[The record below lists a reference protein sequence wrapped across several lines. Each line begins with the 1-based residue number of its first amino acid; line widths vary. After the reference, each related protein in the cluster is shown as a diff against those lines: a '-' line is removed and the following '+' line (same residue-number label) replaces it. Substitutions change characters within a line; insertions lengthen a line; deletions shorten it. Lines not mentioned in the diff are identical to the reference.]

1 MKSTAKTETA
11 LSAATRT
18 LARKAKLDL
27 SFKGN
32 DYGSTLS
39 TSSTVFMPN
48 LNTVESSEDAARFRG
63 ELDLAALGKRYH
75 DHSEHLKKRPSSDKE
90 AAVFDRLEV
99 ARLEILAAQAGM
111 KGLSHNLTARST
123 KQLEQDGVAHLPET
137 PWGEVLAGILR
148 QSATGEVLHASLDRH
163 TSRVRPHI
171 EKQAQTILESMK
183 SAVESQAQ
191 FAQLTRELIASLG
204 GFDAG
209 AGKRSAQFLPQESE
223 EAPDQTVDSSA
234 TSEERADASAEHGE
248 ERAREVE
255 SGEGG
260 AMSLSDEKN
269 DESLQSQE
277 PGDDI
282 PNPPATP
289 FMLPSSSYRIFRRD
303 YDEIVSASDLVTPE
317 ELTRLRAQL
326 DEKLSQVRGTFSKLS
341 AALQRLLLAKKQRA
355 WEFDLE
361 EGVIHSARL
370 ARLVASP
377 VHNQI
382 FKREKDTDFKDTVV
396 TLLLDNSGSMR
407 GRPITIAALSADI
420 LAKTLERAGIKV
432 EILGF
437 TTKEWKGGDSYK
449 QWVKL
454 DRPPQP
460 GRLNDIRHII
470 YKPADLPFVRARR
483 NLGLMLKD
491 GLLKENIDG
500 EALLW
505 SYERLRKRPE
515 ERKIL
520 MVISD
525 GAPVDDATLSAN
537 SAGYLDKHLRE
548 AITFLENKPEI
559 ELLAIGI
566 GHDVTRYYKNSV
578 TLNDVTR
585 LGETMTKELV
595 KLFEK

>member
-1 MKSTAKTETA
+1 MIKSATIETA
-11 LSAATRT
+11 LSSAARAV
-18 LARKAKLDL
+18 ARKGKLDV

-32 DYGSTLS
+32 DYGTPLS
-39 TSSTVFMPN
+39 ASSTVFLPN
-48 LNTVESSEDAARFRG
+48 LNTVESHEEAARYRG
-63 ELDLAALGKRYH
+63 ELDLASLSKRYH
-75 DHSEHLKKRPSSDKE
+75 DHSEHMQKRPTSEKE
-90 AAVFDRLEV
+90 ATVFDRLEL
-99 ARLEILAAQAGM
+99 ARLEILAAESGM
-111 KGLSHNLTARST
+111 KGLAHNLSIRTQ
-123 KQLEQDGVAHLPET
+123 KHIEQDTTIHLAET
-137 PWGEVLAGILR
+137 PWGEVLAGLLR
-148 QSATGEVLHASLDRH
+148 QSATGEALPEPLERH
-163 TSRVRPHI
+163 TSRVRPQI
-171 EKQAQTILESMK
+171 ETHAHEILASMK
-183 SAVESQAQ
+183 SAVHSQTQ
-191 FAQLTRELIASLG
+191 FAQLTRELIDSLG
-204 GFDAG
+204 GLEAG
-209 AGKRSAQFLPQESE
+209 GGKRPAQFIPQETDD
-223 EAPDQTVDSSA
+223 APDQTVESTSTSDESA
-234 TSEERADASAEHGE
+234 DVTAERGE
-248 ERAREVE
+248 ERSRETDG
-255 SGEGG
+255 GEGG
-260 AMSLSDEKN
+260 MSLSDEKG
-269 DESLQSQE
+269 DDAFKLQE
-277 PGDDI
+277 PGEDI
-282 PNPPATP
+282 PNPPSAH
-289 FMLPSSSYRIFRRD
+289 FSLPASSYRIFRRD
-303 YDEIVSASDLVTPE
+303 YDEIVFASDLVTQE
-317 ELTRLRAQL
+317 ELIRLRAQL
-326 DEKLSQVRGTFSKLS
+326 DDKLAQVRGTFSKLS

-361 EGVIHSARL
+361 EGTIHSARL

-420 LAKTLERAGIKV
+420 LAKTLERAGVKV

-437 TTKEWKGGDSYK
+437 TTKEWKGGESYNE
-449 QWVKL
+449 WVKL
-454 DRPPQP
+454 NRPSQP

-505 SYERLRKRPE
+505 AYERLRKRPE
-515 ERKIL
+515 ERKIM

-548 AITFLENKPEI
+548 AIAYLENKPEI

-566 GHDVTRYYKNSV
+566 GHDVARYYKNSV